1 MFEMQQFSGEIYIP
15 CPTVPS
21 FLRLAKEDQRI
32 MWGSRNK
39 VTHYMW
45 RDPWV
50 AAWADAHWKS
60 KEDITNVTNVTVY

>member
-1 MFEMQQFSGEIYIP
+1 M
-15 CPTVPS
+15 PS
-21 FLRLAKEDQRI
+21 FLRSAKEDQRI

-50 AAWADAHWKS
+50 VAAWADAHWKS
-60 KEDITNVTNVTVY
+60 KEDMTNVTNVTVY